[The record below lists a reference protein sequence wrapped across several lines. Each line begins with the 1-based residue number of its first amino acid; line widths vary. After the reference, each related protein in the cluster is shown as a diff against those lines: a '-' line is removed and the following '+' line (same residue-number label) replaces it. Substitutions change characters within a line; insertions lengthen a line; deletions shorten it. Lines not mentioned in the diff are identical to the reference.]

1 MVETCLTI
9 DYLTMKIFTNKMNVK
24 VKGKMTFGAEAEG
37 MHATYEVK
45 NNLSVTTPDS
55 KQKKRLGQAMRAAV
69 ETMGRPTLCYGQGEL
84 VAFVGKEEGDLA
96 SLKIAMRK
104 NMGGK

>member
-1 MVETCLTI
+1 MCLTI
-9 DYLTMKIFTNKMNVK
+9 DYLTMKIFANKMRVQ
-24 VKGKMTFGAEAEG
+24 VKGRMTFDAEAEG

-45 NNLSVTTPDS
+45 TNLSVTTPDS

-84 VAFVGKEEGDLA
+84 VAFVAKEEGDLA
-96 SLKIAMRK
+96 TLKLAIKK